1 MFLTTNPIVKQSGQL
16 GSSHCAMGSIEGI
29 ESALP
34 LSVPEFGQKWLNTRR
49 WFAEA
54 KMAPKKKS
62 DRCGE

>member
-1 MFLTTNPIVKQSGQL
+1 
-16 GSSHCAMGSIEGI
+16 MGSIEGI